1 MRDVLKNLNTAAGV
15 KGSLVVT
22 PDGIVVASELSTEL
36 DEDTT
41 AALAGNV
48 VTQTVRLLET
58 GQYDEMDR
66 MILTATRGKIVIE
79 HLGNCHLVVV
89 TNQFIN
95 LDVTLL
101 EISSCAQR
109 IRGLGTLS
117 VK

>member
-1 MRDVLKNLNTAAGV
+1 MREVLKKLNSIPGI

-22 PDGIVVASELSTEL
+22 TDGIVVASELTSEL

-48 VTQTVRLLET
+48 VTHTVSMLNAGE
-58 GQYDEMDR
+58 YESMDN
-66 MILTATRGKIVIE
+66 MVLTASRGKIVIE
-79 HLGNCHLVVV
+79 NLNNCHLVVV

-101 EISSCAQR
+101 EITSAAVK
-109 IRGLGTLS
+109 IRELGKLTA
-117 VK
+117 